1 MHQDV
6 AMTQDVLV
14 AGPPRAH
21 SRSVPIWPIAI
32 VVVIV
37 VSLISTAAV
46 VAFGVRTAQAERLIT
61 AVEGSENAM
70 KQAQLALNVVLEGFE
85 APDLSADDRA
95 DLVEDLTATAAEG
108 AESIEQAGVRVVD
121 VRVAPWDTRVT
132 EAKTVYLEHNLAW
145 VTYLTAVSQDPSEL
159 ARPQPAINATF
170 VDARLPL
177 WQAVPAID
185 FLDLRQRV
193 NEIYADFGSG
203 DNGGG
208 TLT

>member
-6 AMTQDVLV
+6 AMTQDLLV
-14 AGPPRAH
+14 AGPPRAQ
-21 SRSVPIWPIAI
+21 SRSIPIWPIAI

-70 KQAQLALNVVLEGFE
+70 KQAQLALNEVLEEFE
-85 APDLSADDRA
+85 APDFTPEDRA
-95 DLVEDLTATAAEG
+95 ELVADLKATAAEG

-121 VRVAPWDTRVT
+121 VRVSPWDTRVA

-170 VDARLPL
+170 FDARTPL
-177 WQAVPAID
+177 WQAIPAVD
-185 FLDLRQRV
+185 VLDLRERI
-193 NEIYADFGSG
+193 NAIYADSGSG
-203 DNGGG
+203 GNGGG
-208 TLT
+208 TVT